1 MPSLPPFDGVPV
13 PSYAG
18 ICVDGTP
25 IRAID
30 DGSSSDAVGT
40 SDIVVLLDGSF
51 L

>member
-1 MPSLPPFDGVPV
+1 MPSLPPFDGVAV
-13 PSYAG
+13 PSCAG
-18 ICVDGTP
+18 IRADGTP

-40 SDIVVLLDGSF
+40 SDIVVSLEGSF